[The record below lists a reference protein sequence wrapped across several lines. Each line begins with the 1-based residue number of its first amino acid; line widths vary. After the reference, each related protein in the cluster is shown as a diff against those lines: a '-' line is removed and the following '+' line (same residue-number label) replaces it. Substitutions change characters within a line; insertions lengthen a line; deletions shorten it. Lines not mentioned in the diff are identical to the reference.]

1 MLQNYRYSSIRL
13 VILEVI
19 DTSIKTLHN
28 ISHKIC
34 LYTLNI
40 QLLVIEDDYG
50 IPLCAFKLRN
60 HRGSMRHVLQLEILS
75 IYLSLGPRAVNELL
89 N

>member
-50 IPLCAFKLRN
+50 IPFCAFKLRN
-60 HRGSMRHVLQLEILS
+60 QRGSMRHVLPLEILG
-75 IYLSLGPRAVNELL
+75 IYVSLGPRAVNELL